1 MQNIALNIVL
11 NGVPQAISNLTQFEE
26 VLIAARSQL
35 SQLEIGSVAFKKLS
49 GEIKTADNSLRQL
62 KKQTEGKDLEGRLG
76 DFGKLGGAI
85 GSSFAAATAAIQ
97 LFGDGSEDS
106 LKAVTAAQN
115 ALTIAFAARGVAE
128 GVVVVE
134 NIALEI
140 SNYALAKS
148 QLYVNTVT
156 KAFYTTLAANPYTAI
171 LVGVG
176 LLITAFI
183 GLTSAT
189 DDAKKSQKEFNDAL
203 IKDIAKEQS
212 SFESLQRTIENTNL
226 GYETRK
232 DALDKLREQFPK
244 YFENLDDEEILN
256 GKVKISYDKLAE
268 AIRKAAQARALEGRI
283 TSRAEKL
290 LDLTDREKVLQQQ
303 ITKELKNQKD
313 AQGVII
319 TGGGVLGGQGINRT
333 SNEQRL
339 FGLQN
344 QQKSV
349 QKEINN
355 LKALDLKDSKA
366 ISDIQEQTEKY
377 TGGIKDDEKEITK
390 EKEKQ
395 VITNTKLLAQ
405 EKENSGLLEDIKATL
420 SFESVSEP
428 TIIKVQEKVISNF
441 ESLLEKVKSVRPE
454 IVSELEKILNP
465 EQSTFDDPFRD
476 IVNSTDQFL
485 KLLTKVPVTYKDVED
500 VFNQLGKV
508 GDLKVFTPDQRK
520 DLILYFNTLKKT
532 ADSIIPA
539 FENINKGQ
547 LLTQRE
553 VNELFELQIKKRKE
567 ISDKINKGEL
577 NNEEAKLELERN
589 FLELLGKRLNINEK
603 ILKGLETSNEE
614 QTETFNKEL
623 ERLGYLK
630 ETRDVILTG
639 VEALVKFSFEVE
651 KQGEIISNNNLKIEK
666 QIESLKKLITT
677 LNPEELSKLLQSIG
691 FDFNSAM
698 EFATSNARNLL
709 NNLGEEGLKKF
720 ISGINMIPVEF
731 EKMTLKQVKAFKKSV
746 EESLSVLKS
755 LGIDV
760 EGLFD
765 NLFGNVEKSV
775 KEKVIGNI
783 LDVIQE
789 LQVIFNTM
797 SQTTSAYYNAQF
809 DVLEKRNKRIT
820 EGIVGDSVAANQKRL
835 EAEKSYQ
842 AQRAKLEKQAA
853 KASLRISLAQST
865 ANTAEA
871 ITKAV
876 AVYGPTPGSFVA
888 AAAVAA
894 LSAVQTAIIAQQLA
908 NIDSYRSGGR
918 LKRQGGG
925 MVFGPSHEN
934 GGIRFQGGGME
945 LEGNESVINRVST
958 VNYMGLLSQINQS
971 GGGRPI
977 GPGYDDSRIVEAIA
991 KQRNTPIR
999 AYVVESDITAKQE
1012 TARRLEK
1019 LSQI

>member
-256 GKVKISYDKLAE
+256 GKVKISYEKLAE
-268 AIRKAAQARALEGRI
+268 AITKAAQARALEGRI
-283 TSRAEKL
+283 ATRAEKL
-290 LDLTDREKVLQQQ
+290 LDLTDRQKVLQQQ

-333 SNEQRL
+333 VNEQRL

-366 ISDIQEQTEKY
+366 ISDIQTQVEPVMGKIAKEEK
-377 TGGIKDDEKEITK
+377 DITK

-395 VITNTKLLAQ
+395 EVLNV
-405 EKENSGLLEDIKATL
+405 KELEIQRLRLEAVAEQKAAL
-420 SFESVSEP
+420 QAIFDFQSVSQP
-428 TIIKVQEKVISNF
+428 TILKNQEQ
-441 ESLLEKVKSVRPE
+441 E
-454 IVSELEKILNP
+454 INNLKQIETILQGIIAGSP
-465 EQSTFDDPFRD
+465 LSDVFSPLD
-476 IVNSTDQFL
+476 TD
-485 KLLTKVPVTYKDVED
+485 KEYKDVFKIIVEGTTQAINKLKDFPTTIEAIAKQFNNINFD
-500 VFNQLGKV
+500 VFSPEQ
-508 GDLKVFTPDQRK
+508 QK
-520 DLILYFNTLKKT
+520 DIVLYFNTIKSGIDAISKLKFGDQQLGNSK
-532 ADSIIPA
+532 A
-539 FENINKGQ
+539 Q
-547 LLTQRE
+547 LL
-553 VNELFELQIKKRKE
+553 
-567 ISDKINKGEL
+567 
-577 NNEEAKLELERN
+577 
-589 FLELLGKRLNINEK
+589 
-603 ILKGLETSNEE
+603 
-614 QTETFNKEL
+614 
-623 ERLGYLK
+623 
-630 ETRDVILTG
+630 
-639 VEALVKFSFEVE
+639 
-651 KQGEIISNNNLKIEK
+651 IEK
-666 QIESLKKLITT
+666 QITKSRELQAQVDKGEFTQSVANLKLQQSLSEEIEKELNLKEKFTEFDLARTDAQKLTYEQFLDQNEEYQNLISVINTSLATILKFNTEVTDSGKKINENTEEYKKKLQEVKRLLKTLNEEEFKQFLQATGYDFQSALTEGVTNAKKIVEIGGKEALQKWLDATDKLPIEFDKMTIKQLKTLKSTLELAGEELDEYGIVITT
-677 LNPEELSKLLQSIG
+677 T
-691 FDFNSAM
+691 FDN
-698 EFATSNARNLL
+698 T
-709 NNLGEEGLKKF
+709 
-720 ISGINMIPVEF
+720 ISG
-731 EKMTLKQVKAFKKSV
+731 
-746 EESLSVLKS
+746 
-755 LGIDV
+755 
-760 EGLFD
+760 
-765 NLFGNVEKSV
+765 VEKSI

-783 LDVIQE
+783 LDALQE
-789 LQVIFNTM
+789 VQAVLNTL

-842 AQRAKLEKQAA
+842 AQRVKLEKQAA
-853 KASLRISLAQST
+853 KTSLRISLAQSA

-876 AVYGPTPGSFVA
+876 AVYGATPGSFVA
-888 AAAVAA
+888 AALVAA
-894 LSAVQTAIIAQQLA
+894 LSAVQTGIIATQLA

>member
-26 VLIAARSQL
+26 VLISARSQL
-35 SQLEIGSVAFKKLS
+35 SELEIGSVAFKKLS

-106 LKAVTAAQN
+106 LKAVTSAQN

-128 GVVVVE
+128 GAVVVE

-140 SNYALAKS
+140 SNYAVAKS
-148 QLYVNTVT
+148 ELAANAAT

-189 DDAKKSQKEFNDAL
+189 DDAKKAQKEFNEAL
-203 IKDIAKEQS
+203 TKDIAKEQS
-212 SFESLQRTIENTNL
+212 SFRSLQRTIENTNL
-226 GYETRK
+226 SYETRK

-244 YFENLDDEEILN
+244 YFENLEDEEILN
-256 GKVKISYDKLAE
+256 GKVKISYQQLAQ
-268 AIRKAAQARALEGRI
+268 AIRSAATARALEGRI

-290 LDLTDREKVLQQQ
+290 LELTDREKVLQQQ
-303 ITKELKNQKD
+303 ITKAKKDQVESQK
-313 AQGVII
+313 VLIS
-319 TGGGVLGGQGINRT
+319 GGGSTGIGGNLIFQEGVER
-333 SNEQRL
+333 RL
-339 FGLQN
+339 FGLQD

-349 QKEINN
+349 QKEISN

-366 ISDIQEQTEKY
+366 IFDIQNQVEPVMGK
-377 TGGIKDDEKEITK
+377 IRDDEKDITK

-395 VITNTKLLAQ
+395 EVLNVKQ
-405 EKENSGLLEDIKATL
+405 LEIERLRLEAVDRQKATL
-420 SFESVSEP
+420 QAIFDFQSISQP
-428 TIIKVQEKVISNF
+428 TILKNQEQEINNLKQIETILQGIIKGSPLSDVFSP
-441 ESLLEKVKSVRPE
+441 LE
-454 IVSELEKILNP
+454 
-465 EQSTFDDPFRD
+465 
-476 IVNSTDQFL
+476 TD
-485 KLLTKVPVTYKDVED
+485 KEYKDVFKTIVDGSITAIKFIDKFPTSIEAIKKQFNDINFD
-500 VFNQLGKV
+500 VFSPEQ
-508 GDLKVFTPDQRK
+508 QK
-520 DLILYFNTLKKT
+520 DIVLYFNTIDAGIRAIGKLKFGEKQLDNSKTQLLIQNQITESRRLQALVDKGAFTQSVANLKLRESLSKEITTQLGLEEEFTKFLLAQTDEQKKT
-532 ADSIIPA
+532 YQAFLDSKEEYQGLISL
-539 FENINKGQ
+539 INTSLSTILKFN
-547 LLTQRE
+547 TE
-553 VNELFELQIKKRKE
+553 V
-567 ISDKINKGEL
+567 SDSGKKINENTEEYKKKLQEVKRL
-577 NNEEAKLELERN
+577 LKTLNEEEFKQFLQATGYDFQSALTEGVTSAKKIVEIGGKEALQKWLDATDKLPIEFDKMTIKQLKNLKSTLELAGE
-589 FLELLGKRLNINEK
+589 ELDEYGIVV
-603 ILKGLETSNEE
+603 
-614 QTETFNKEL
+614 TETFDNTL
-623 ERLGYLK
+623 S
-630 ETRDVILTG
+630 G
-639 VEALVKFSFEVE
+639 VEGAIKEKITVNILGALQEV
-651 KQGEIISNNNLKIEK
+651 Q
-666 QIESLKKLITT
+666 
-677 LNPEELSKLLQSIG
+677 
-691 FDFNSAM
+691 
-698 EFATSNARNLL
+698 
-709 NNLGEEGLKKF
+709 
-720 ISGINMIPVEF
+720 
-731 EKMTLKQVKAFKKSV
+731 
-746 EESLSVLKS
+746 SVL
-755 LGIDV
+755 
-760 EGLFD
+760 
-765 NLFGNVEKSV
+765 
-775 KEKVIGNI
+775 
-783 LDVIQE
+783 
-789 LQVIFNTM
+789 NTL

-820 EGIVGDSVAANQKRL
+820 EGIVGDSVAANQKRI

-842 AQRAKLEKQAA
+842 TQRAKLEKQAA
-853 KASLRISLAQST
+853 KTSLRISLAQSLS
-865 ANTAEA
+865 NTAEA

-888 AAAVAA
+888 AALVAT
-894 LSAVQTAIIAQQLA
+894 LSAVQTGIIATQLA
-908 NIDSYRSGGR
+908 NIDSYRSGGM

-934 GGIRFQGGGME
+934 GGVRFQQGGIE

-958 VNYMGLLSQINQS
+958 INYMGLLSQINQS

>member
-128 GVVVVE
+128 GAVVVE

-148 QLYVNTVT
+148 ELAANAAT

-176 LLITAFI
+176 LLITAFV

-189 DDAKKSQKEFNDAL
+189 DDAKKAQKEFNEAL
-203 IKDIAKEQS
+203 TKDIAKEQS
-212 SFESLQRTIENTNL
+212 SFRSLQRTIENTNL
-226 GYETRK
+226 SYETRK

-244 YFENLDDEEILN
+244 YFEKLEDEEILN
-256 GKVKISYDKLAE
+256 GKVKISYEKLAD
-268 AIRKAAQARALEGRI
+268 AIRSAAQARALEGRI
-283 TSRAEKL
+283 ASRAEKL
-290 LDLTDREKVLQQQ
+290 LELTDREKVLQQQ

-313 AQGVII
+313 AQGVLI

-349 QKEINN
+349 QKEISD

-366 ISDIQEQTEKY
+366 ISDIQNQVEPVMGK
-377 TGGIKDDEKEITK
+377 IKDDEKEITK

-395 VITNTKLLAQ
+395 EVLNVKQ
-405 EKENSGLLEDIKATL
+405 LEIERLRLEAVDRQKATL
-420 SFESVSEP
+420 QAIFDFQSVSQP
-428 TIIKVQEKVISNF
+428 TILKNQEQ
-441 ESLLEKVKSVRPE
+441 E
-454 IVSELEKILNP
+454 INNLKQIETILQGIIAGSP
-465 EQSTFDDPFRD
+465 LSDVFSPLD
-476 IVNSTDQFL
+476 TD
-485 KLLTKVPVTYKDVED
+485 KEYKDVFKTIVDGSLKAIKLIDKFPTSIEKIKEQFND
-500 VFNQLGKV
+500 INFEVFSPEQ
-508 GDLKVFTPDQRK
+508 QK
-520 DLILYFNTLKKT
+520 DIVLYFNTIDAGIKAIGKLKFGEKQLDDSKAQLLIQNQITESRKLQADVDKGAFTQSVANLKLRESLSKEITTQLGLEEEFTKFALAQTDEQKKT
-532 ADSIIPA
+532 YQAFLDSKEEYQSLISV
-539 FENINKGQ
+539 INTSLATILKFN
-547 LLTQRE
+547 TE
-553 VNELFELQIKKRKE
+553 V
-567 ISDKINKGEL
+567 SDSGKKINENTEEYKKKLQEVKRL
-577 NNEEAKLELERN
+577 LKTLNEEEFKQFLQATGYDFQSALTEGVTNAKKIVEIGGKEALQKWLDATDNLPIEFDKMTIKQLKNLKSTLELAGE
-589 FLELLGKRLNINEK
+589 ELDEYGIVV
-603 ILKGLETSNEE
+603 
-614 QTETFNKEL
+614 TETFDNTL
-623 ERLGYLK
+623 S
-630 ETRDVILTG
+630 G
-639 VEALVKFSFEVE
+639 VEGAIKEKITANILGALQEV
-651 KQGEIISNNNLKIEK
+651 Q
-666 QIESLKKLITT
+666 
-677 LNPEELSKLLQSIG
+677 
-691 FDFNSAM
+691 
-698 EFATSNARNLL
+698 
-709 NNLGEEGLKKF
+709 
-720 ISGINMIPVEF
+720 
-731 EKMTLKQVKAFKKSV
+731 
-746 EESLSVLKS
+746 SVL
-755 LGIDV
+755 
-760 EGLFD
+760 
-765 NLFGNVEKSV
+765 
-775 KEKVIGNI
+775 
-783 LDVIQE
+783 
-789 LQVIFNTM
+789 NTL

-820 EGIVGDSVAANQKRL
+820 EGIVGDSEAANKKRI

-853 KASLRISLAQST
+853 KTSLRISLAQSA

-888 AAAVAA
+888 AALVAA
-894 LSAVQTAIIAQQLA
+894 LSAVQTGIIATQLA
-908 NIDSYRSGGR
+908 NIDSYRKGGM

-934 GGIRFQGGGME
+934 GGVRFQQGGIE
-945 LEGNESVINRVST
+945 LEGNESIINRVST
-958 VNYMGLLSQINQS
+958 VNYMGLLSQINQA
-971 GGGRPI
+971 GGGKPI

>member
-140 SNYALAKS
+140 SNYATAKS
-148 QLYVNTVT
+148 QLYLNTVT
-156 KAFYTTLAANPYTAI
+156 KAFYATLAANPYTAI

-189 DDAKKSQKEFNDAL
+189 DDAKKAQKEFNDAL
-203 IKDIAKEQS
+203 TKDIAKEQS
-212 SFESLQRTIENTNL
+212 SFRSLQRTIENTNL
-226 GYETRK
+226 SYETRK

-244 YFENLDDEEILN
+244 YFENLKDEDLLN
-256 GKVKISYDKLAE
+256 GKVKISYDKLAD
-268 AIRKAAQARALEGRI
+268 AIRSAAQARALEGRI
-283 TSRAEKL
+283 ATRAEQL
-290 LDLTDREKVLQQQ
+290 LNLTDREAELQKQ
-303 ITKELKNQKD
+303 ITKELKNQKELK
-313 AQGVII
+313 GVIFQ
-319 TGGGVLGGQGINRT
+319 GGQTAGGFGAAGNVRAATETKIV
-333 SNEQRL
+333 
-339 FGLQN
+339 GLQDE
-344 QQKSV
+344 QKSI

-366 ISDIQEQTEKY
+366 ISDIQNQVEPVMGKIA
-377 TGGIKDDEKEITK
+377 GNEKEITK

-395 VITNTKLLAQ
+395 EVLNVKQ
-405 EKENSGLLEDIKATL
+405 LEIDRLRLEASDRQKATL
-420 SFESVSEP
+420 QAIFDFQSVSQP
-428 TIIKVQEKVISNF
+428 TILKNQEQ
-441 ESLLEKVKSVRPE
+441 E
-454 IVSELEKILNP
+454 INNLKQIETILQGIIAGSP
-465 EQSTFDDPFRD
+465 LSDVFSPLD
-476 IVNSTDQFL
+476 TD
-485 KLLTKVPVTYKDVED
+485 KEYKDVFKTIVDGSLTAIKNIDKFPTSIEKIKEQFNDINFD
-500 VFNQLGKV
+500 VFSAEQ
-508 GDLKVFTPDQRK
+508 QK
-520 DLILYFNTLKKT
+520 DIVLYFNTIDAGIKAIGKLKFGEKQLDNSK
-532 ADSIIPA
+532 A
-539 FENINKGQ
+539 Q
-547 LLTQRE
+547 LL
-553 VNELFELQIKKRKE
+553 
-567 ISDKINKGEL
+567 
-577 NNEEAKLELERN
+577 
-589 FLELLGKRLNINEK
+589 
-603 ILKGLETSNEE
+603 
-614 QTETFNKEL
+614 
-623 ERLGYLK
+623 
-630 ETRDVILTG
+630 
-639 VEALVKFSFEVE
+639 
-651 KQGEIISNNNLKIEK
+651 IEK
-666 QIESLKKLITT
+666 QITESRVLQAQVDKGEFTQSVANLKLRESLSKEIITQLGLEEEFTKFALAQTDEQKKTYQAFLDSKEEYQGLISVINTSLATILKFNTEVTDSGKKINENTEEYKKKLQEVKRLLKT
-677 LNPEELSKLLQSIG
+677 LNEEEFKQFLQATGYDFQSALTEGVRNAKKIVEIGGKEALQKWLDATDKLPI
-691 FDFNSAM
+691 
-698 EFATSNARNLL
+698 
-709 NNLGEEGLKKF
+709 
-720 ISGINMIPVEF
+720 EF
-731 EKMTLKQVKAFKKSV
+731 EKMTIKQLKT
-746 EESLSVLKS
+746 LKS
-755 LGIDV
+755 TLKLAGEELDEYGINV
-760 EGLFD
+760 TETFD
-765 NLFGNVEKSV
+765 NTISGVEKSI

-783 LDVIQE
+783 LDALQE
-789 LQVIFNTM
+789 VQAVLNTL

-820 EGIVGDSVAANQKRL
+820 EGIVGDSVAANKKRI

-853 KASLRISLAQST
+853 KTSLRISLAQSA

-888 AAAVAA
+888 AALVAA
-894 LSAVQTAIIAQQLA
+894 LSAVQTGIIATQLA
-908 NIDSYRSGGR
+908 NIDSYRSGGM

-958 VNYMGLLSQINQS
+958 VNYMGLLSQINQA